1 MDPEVLK
8 YLQELEEVESDGL
21 EKLVKALSMLS
32 GKEREVMLGVA
43 FDALVHREL
52 IRGGIRNALSEY
64 DRLVKARPGNPP
76 RPGSAAKVIEA
87 HNSAELR
94 SIELYSKLIDAKL
107 SELVTE
113 MLEAVRRN
121 EEEHL
126 VIEYTL
132 VKGGRRGQ

>member
-52 IRGGIRNALSEY
+52 IRGIRNALSEY
-64 DRLVKARPGNPP
+64 DRLVKARPGNP